1 MTERTLSQRPPCFEV
16 SALLSVARLKQWVG
30 QKLWCRQ
37 CFHLMKVNITDSA
50 CMDGWLLDGLSCS
63 LYNTC
68 VHSGIND
75 LTASTG
81 PQNQINQQIW
91 GDGPDVLNMYLLVF
105 KSPAVSFQGQF
116 LCNQIYIQVSTLI
129 PVTPTHTWRHKSSPT
144 HTYTHTGA
152 GKRHRYFSFCLFG
165 SLKWI
170 AAVSSTQGS
179 FISRQGGRQGCDSCL
194 REETNG
200 QPDPQI

>member
-81 PQNQINQQIW
+81 PQNPINQQIW
-91 GDGPDVLNMYLLVF
+91 GDGPDGLNMYLLVF
-105 KSPAVSFQGQF
+105 KSPAVQF
-116 LCNQIYIQVSTLI
+116 HSKVNFY
-129 PVTPTHTWRHKSSPT
+129 VTKFTFKSPPSSLWHPPTPGDTRARPHTHTR
-144 HTYTHTGA
+144 
-152 GKRHRYFSFCLFG
+152 
-165 SLKWI
+165 
-170 AAVSSTQGS
+170 TQGRVNVIGI
-179 FISRQGGRQGCDSCL
+179 FPFSCL
-194 REETNG
+194 V
-200 QPDPQI
+200 P

>member
-105 KSPAVSFQGQF
+105 KSPAVQF
-116 LCNQIYIQVSTLI
+116 HSKVNLPNLHSSLHPHPCDTHPHLETQELAHTHIY
-129 PVTPTHTWRHKSSPT
+129 
-144 HTYTHTGA
+144 A
-152 GKRHRYFSFCLFG
+152 HR
-165 SLKWI
+165 
-170 AAVSSTQGS
+170 
-179 FISRQGGRQGCDSCL
+179 GG
-194 REETNG
+194 
-200 QPDPQI
+200 